1 MPATIGNKR
10 QLSQQYGNTFQV
22 RCLTTAGREWE
33 VQRPAGSGV
42 IRGHVGAPGNWRV
55 PKVEVVGRSVEG
67 MDEMFWATITQFRTD
82 LAGVSR
88 K

>member
-1 MPATIGNKR
+1 MPHNR
-10 QLSQQYGNTFQV
+10 
-22 RCLTTAGREWE
+22 REG
-33 VQRPAGSGV
+33 AGSPEARRVAALSEATLVRRATG
-42 IRGHVGAPGNWRV
+42 RV